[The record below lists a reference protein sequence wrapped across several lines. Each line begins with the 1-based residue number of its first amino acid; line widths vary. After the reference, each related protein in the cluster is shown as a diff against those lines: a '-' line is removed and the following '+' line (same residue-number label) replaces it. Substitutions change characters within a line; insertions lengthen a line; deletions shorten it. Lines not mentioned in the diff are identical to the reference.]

1 MYLLQMFYF
10 TCNHGPTQVLRLLFN
25 ATIRNECRN
34 PDNFMVCSNND
45 VSIQQFIQKSMRH
58 VYLLC
63 QFTSVAGERQLKCS
77 R

>member
-45 VSIQQFIQKSMRH
+45 VSIQQFIQKSIRH
-58 VYLLC
+58 V
-63 QFTSVAGERQLKCS
+63 QFIQQETSLTLERQLKRS